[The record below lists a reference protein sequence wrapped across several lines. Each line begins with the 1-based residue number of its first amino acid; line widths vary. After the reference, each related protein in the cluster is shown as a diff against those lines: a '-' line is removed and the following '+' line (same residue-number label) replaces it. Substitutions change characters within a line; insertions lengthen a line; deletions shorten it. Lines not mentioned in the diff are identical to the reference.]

1 VAEIGIGV
9 RVNGRLRRAS
19 VEPRLTLVDFLRERC
34 QLTGTHVGCE
44 HGVCGACT
52 VLLKYPEDADE
63 SGPGL
68 PGGEAVRSCLVFA
81 VQADGAEVTT
91 IEGVNAGG
99 PAPGSGELSAV
110 QAAFREHHALQCG
123 FCTPGFVVSATAFL
137 REHPDPTDEQIRDA
151 LSGNLCRCTGYQ
163 GILAAVRA
171 AADSI
176 LTATQEAKPTQEPR

>member
-1 VAEIGIGV
+1 MADIGIGI
-9 RVNGRLRRAS
+9 RVNGRLRRGN

-52 VLLKYPEDADE
+52 VLLEYPDDADE
-63 SGPGL
+63 SEPGL

-81 VQADGAEVTT
+81 VQADGGEVTT
-91 IEGVNAGG
+91 IEGIAGR
-99 PAPGSGELSAV
+99 PAQPEAGQLSVV

-123 FCTPGFVVSATAFL
+123 FCTPGFVISVTAFL
-137 REHPDPTDEQIRDA
+137 REHPDPTDGQIRDA

-171 AADSI
+171 AADGIS
-176 LTATQEAKPTQEPR
+176 TAAQETKHTQEPR